1 MMPRIVILGS
11 TGMLGSEVERVA
23 KEQRVEH
30 VAISRNT
37 PLSFDAR
44 NAQFT
49 QLAESLDLNENDWVV
64 NCIGW
69 IPQKAVGNAKQDR
82 SDAMMLNAELPEQIS
97 GARDRYCFNWVQIG
111 TDCVFSGRTGSY
123 SESSAKDATDLYGQ
137 SKIAGEKNSSG
148 ALLIRSSIIGRDQ
161 RTHSGIYSWFKGA
174 VAQGQVDGYSNQM
187 WNGVS
192 TTAFARLAIGISQKG
207 LRSPFEQHWV
217 PRDSVSKYELLTLFA
232 MELGLNKDLVNPVN
246 TSTALDK
253 TLVTD
258 NSPRNQELWE
268 IAGYISPPSI
278 QALCREFI
286 AIDQK
291 LG

>member
-1 MMPRIVILGS
+1 MPRIVILGS

-23 KEQRVEH
+23 KEQGVEH

-37 PLSFDAR
+37 PVSFDAR
-44 NAQFT
+44 NDQFT
-49 QLAESLDLNENDWVV
+49 QLAESIGLHENDWLV

-69 IPQKAVGNAKQDR
+69 IPQKAVGNVKQDR
-82 SDAMMLNAELPEQIS
+82 SDAMLLNAHLPEQIS
-97 GARDRYCFNWVQIG
+97 GARDRNDFNWVQIG
-111 TDCVFSGRTGSY
+111 TDCVFSGGTGSY
-123 SESSAKDATDLYGQ
+123 SESSAKNATDLYGQ

-161 RTHSGIYSWFKGA
+161 RTHSGIYSWFKSA
-174 VAQGQVDGYSNQM
+174 VAQGMVDGYSNQM

-192 TTAFARLAIGISQKG
+192 TTAFARLAIGIAQRG
-207 LRSPFEQHWV
+207 LRSPFQHHWV
-217 PRDSVSKYELLTLFA
+217 PRDSVSKYELLNLFA
-232 MELGLNKDLVNPVN
+232 RELGLNEDVITAVN
-246 TSTALDK
+246 TSPALDK
-253 TLVTD
+253 TLVTND
-258 NSPRNQELWE
+258 PSRNQELWE